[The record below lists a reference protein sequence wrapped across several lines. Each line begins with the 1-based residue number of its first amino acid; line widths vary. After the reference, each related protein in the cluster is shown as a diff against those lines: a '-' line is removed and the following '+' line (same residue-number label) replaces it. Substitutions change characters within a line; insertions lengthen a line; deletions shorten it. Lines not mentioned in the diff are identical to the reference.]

1 MIGILSGVVY
11 VLVIEVVFT
20 GSLHGRSGMIRAVS
34 AKVYAGIDTSY
45 LLVRLDAGCDRVLLK
60 VRSKIQL

>member
-1 MIGILSGVVY
+1 

-34 AKVYAGIDTSY
+34 AKVYAGIETSY